1 MCQNLYIG
9 FFENRKYH
17 IKGNQRSSKKA
28 GTIEGEQKVNCWGQ
42 GCVKNDNWVHEY
54 FEVPKW
60 ENNVVVRFTFVN
72 GGESLSGENLF
83 FIKKIWS

>member
-1 MCQNLYIG
+1 M
-9 FFENRKYH
+9 
-17 IKGNQRSSKKA
+17 
-28 GTIEGEQKVNCWGQ
+28 NCWGQ

-72 GGESLSGENLF
+72 GGESLSGKNLF
-83 FIKKIWS
+83 FTIRFESWIRVPNPLKSSHNIIFNV